1 MQNSGCKI
9 QHSEKGK
16 GFIKEKKKVV
26 VSKIPDKI
34 YKTTSLR
41 PSVNL
46 PLPLKSERSV
56 QELYIPHKTTTE
68 NPLYRFYPPKKDN
81 PDYIQLSPRNRSS
94 EKCTMTVLKNI
105 IIFLFAK
112 LFLSYVINTM

>member
-1 MQNSGCKI
+1 MQINGCKI
-9 QHSEKGK
+9 QDSEKGK
-16 GFIKEKKKVV
+16 EYIKEKKKVV
-26 VSKIPDKI
+26 PVKI

-56 QELYIPHKTTTE
+56 QELYIPYKTTTE

-81 PDYIQLSPRNRSS
+81 PDYIQFVLRNRSS

-112 LFLSYVINTM
+112 LYLS